1 MKGSA
6 KLVSLFVNRVV
17 RVSATRDSYKN
28 ETLNVR
34 EVPGTTLVLAES
46 GLLDGGREA
55 LPSRLS
61 SWREGGSPPWLL
73 VLSSFWRVGT

>member
-17 RVSATRDSYKN
+17 RVSATRDSYKD
-28 ETLNVR
+28 ETRNVR

-55 LPSRLS
+55 LPSRLGAPGE
-61 SWREGGSPPWLL
+61 REAVPLGCLFSAVSGE
-73 VLSSFWRVGT
+73 